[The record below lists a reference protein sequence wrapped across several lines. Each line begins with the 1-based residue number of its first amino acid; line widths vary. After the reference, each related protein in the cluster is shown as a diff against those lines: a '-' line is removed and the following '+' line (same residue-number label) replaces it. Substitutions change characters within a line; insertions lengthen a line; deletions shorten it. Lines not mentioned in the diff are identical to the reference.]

1 MNVQHLNIFND
12 LSEQIALHI
21 NHCGEEAHPSSWIES
36 KQHVDY
42 DLWYVY
48 SGKIEIR
55 IHEEVY
61 YATKGDL
68 VLFSPNI
75 PYTAISYGGGYSINF
90 THFDFGL
97 GNNFRILD
105 NFKLSG
111 IIESTQVPE
120 EIRLFLDAYER
131 YKHHT
136 PMSGLRLKGSLMNL
150 IAKII
155 ELYSLGKYRG
165 KFIHHASSQI
175 QTINLQTL
183 QPVFDFI
190 HDHLHHPLR
199 NGELAKLAGLSE
211 KYFIYYF
218 REALG
223 VTPGQYIYQLK
234 MNRARDLLYSHQYS
248 VQQIAEM
255 LGYADPYSF
264 SKAFKKHYKVSP
276 SKFI

>member
-1 MNVQHLNIFND
+1 MNVQNLNIFND
-12 LSEQIALHI
+12 LSEQIILQI
-21 NHCGEEAHPSSWIES
+21 NHCGKEDHPSSWIES

-48 SGKIEIR
+48 SGEIEIR

-61 YATKGDL
+61 YASEGDL
-68 VLFSPNI
+68 VLFNPNM
-75 PYTAISYGGGYSINF
+75 PYTATSYSDGYSINY

-111 IIESTQVPE
+111 IIDTKLIPE
-120 EIRLFLDAYER
+120 EIHLFLNAYEL
-131 YKHHT
+131 YKQQT
-136 PMSGLRLKGSLMNL
+136 PMSGLRLKGNLMNL

-155 ELYSLGKYRG
+155 EIYSLGEYQG
-165 KFIHHASSQI
+165 KFIQNTSPQK
-175 QTINLQTL
+175 QTINLQAL
-183 QPVFDFI
+183 QPVFKYI
-190 HDHLHHPLR
+190 HDHLHQPLR
-199 NGELAKLAGLSE
+199 IEELAMIAGLSE

-218 REALG
+218 KEALG

-234 MNRARDLLYSHQYS
+234 MNRARDLLYNRQYS
-248 VQQIAEM
+248 VQQIADM

-264 SKAFKKHYKVSP
+264 SKAFKKHYKVPP
-276 SKFI
+276 SRFI